1 MSSRA
6 PKNRCHPLTGLARTG
21 DGGDRLNGVSNPMP
35 KARSTPP
42 PDGDDA
48 IGLLSSELGL
58 TPRQAEVLHWIAK
71 GKTNEEISKILDCSF
86 HTVKTH
92 IREIFQRLEVP
103 NRAGAIAAAYSMFY
117 SLLQANRASAVRA
130 IPKSKNSDR
139 VGRSGRNNLAPH
151 E

>member
-1 MSSRA
+1 
-6 PKNRCHPLTGLARTG
+6 
-21 DGGDRLNGVSNPMP
+21 MP
-35 KARSTPP
+35 KARNTPH

-92 IREIFQRLEVP
+92 IREIFQRLEVT

-117 SLLQANRASAVRA
+117 SLLQANRVSAFRA

-139 VGRSGRNNLAPH
+139 VSSNGRKSLGPP
-151 E
+151 